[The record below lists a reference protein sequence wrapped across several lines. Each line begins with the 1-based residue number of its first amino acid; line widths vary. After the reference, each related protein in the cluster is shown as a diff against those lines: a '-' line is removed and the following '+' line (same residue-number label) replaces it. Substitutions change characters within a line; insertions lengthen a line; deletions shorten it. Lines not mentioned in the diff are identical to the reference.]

1 MLLNHFKIES
11 LLRYLLNC
19 NLSIISEYTF
29 FTICLFTFPSSFF
42 VMDLLKDTFN
52 SNKSCLC
59 RLCVSRK
66 QVLRTFLVLNQRSF
80 HSCSDL
86 IPFKNDLSDMVT
98 SLTFRGVRDS
108 FQCRWNK
115 DIRKKKSSRY
125 VFVSAYKTN
134 NIYKMSKD
142 HHEKLLRGNFTYQA
156 SNKRYSWTNCT
167 NSCFRDT
174 QRPQRKL
181 LLQFNASFN
190 ESIENVSTRK
200 SE

>member
-1 MLLNHFKIES
+1 MP
-11 LLRYLLNC
+11 
-19 NLSIISEYTF
+19 LSS
-29 FTICLFTFPSSFF
+29 
-42 VMDLLKDTFN
+42 
-52 SNKSCLC
+52 
-59 RLCVSRK
+59 LCVTEAGIKDIFVFKSK
-66 QVLRTFLVLNQRSF
+66 KFPLP
-80 HSCSDL
+80 CSDL
-86 IPFKNDLSDMVT
+86 IPFKKDLSDMVT

-190 ESIENVSTRK
+190 ESIEKVSTRK
-200 SE
+200 SA